1 MWCVAK
7 LDQEYIERMED
18 VLDTL
23 AAPAKLQEPVLA
35 LDERP
40 VQLHGSARP
49 GRPMRPG
56 KPAREDYEY
65 VRCGTANV
73 FCIVDPKRGHHLTH
87 ATPNR
92 TAMYFARAMRQIA
105 RSYPKTKKIHL
116 IMDNLST
123 HSERSLI
130 TAFGPKQGRKLW
142 RRFKVHYTPKHGSW
156 LNPAEIEASLW
167 SRECLGKDRVGT
179 LPVLAVRTSAWNT
192 QATRLRRPIRW
203 TFTSAK
209 AREVFRYERSTTP
222 GAQH

>member
-7 LDQEYIERMED
+7 LDQQYIERMED

-23 AAPAKLQEPVLA
+23 AKPDKPQEPVLA

-40 VQLHGSARP
+40 VQLRDSARP
-49 GRPMRPG
+49 GRPMKPG

-65 VRCGTANV
+65 VRRGTANV
-73 FCIVDPKRGHHLTH
+73 FCIVEPKRGRHLTH

-92 TAMYFARAMRQIA
+92 KAVLFAEAIRKIA
-105 RSYPKTKKIHL
+105 RSYPKAKKIHL

-123 HSERSLI
+123 HCERSLV
-130 TAFGPKQGRKLW
+130 TAFGPKRARMLW
-142 RRFKVHYTPKHGSW
+142 SRFEPHYTPKHGSW

-179 LPVLAVRTSAWNT
+179 FQALAARTSAWNT
-192 QATRLRRPIRW
+192 EATRLRRPIRW

-209 AREVFRYERSTTP
+209 AREAFRYQRSTTP
-222 GAQH
+222 EAQH